1 MSKSETSTTSN
12 NEALRQLMER
22 HGLKQEHVATLTGY
36 SVETVKGWFA
46 SPESTRYRT
55 VRKPVLESVR
65 RAIELGEHY
74 TLEGVKIPKPKS

>member
-1 MSKSETSTTSN
+1 MSTSDTPT

-22 HGLKQEHVATLTGY
+22 HGLNQTHIATLTGY
-36 SVETVKGWFA
+36 SVETVKGWF
-46 SPESTRYRT
+46 STPGSTRYRA

-74 TLEGVKIPKPKS
+74 KLDGIKIPKTKG

>member
-1 MSKSETSTTSN
+1 MSQSETSSN
-12 NEALRQLMER
+12 EELRQLMLR
-22 HGLKQEHVATLTGY
+22 HGLRQEHVATLTGY

-74 TLEGVKIPKPKS
+74 NLDGVKIPRHKS

>member
-1 MSKSETSTTSN
+1 MSQPDTSN

-46 SPESTRYRT
+46 APQSTRFRM
-55 VRKPVLESVR
+55 VRKPVLERSEEHTS
-65 RAIELGEHY
+65 ELQSH
-74 TLEGVKIPKPKS
+74 S

>member
-1 MSKSETSTTSN
+1 MSTSETPT

-22 HGLKQEHVATLTGY
+22 HGLNQTHVATLTGY

-46 SPESTRYRT
+46 SPGSTRYRT

-74 TLEGVKIPKPKS
+74 KLDGIKIPKTKG